1 MEFGTI
7 AGVADYQT
15 MLSAVSED
23 GASYSSLSFDGHTAY
38 VPFLQA
44 GVVAGG
50 NEEAG
55 KAFVKTLLGKEAG
68 EGSNGIPVNEAAL
81 KVQLQTLMDPT
92 ETALSF
98 SRDGSDKVYTIYYRS
113 LTNEEVDEIL
123 AQLESVDEPALV
135 DRTVQNLVVEQGSK
149 YLKGELS
156 LEQAVNAIMQKM
168 NLYLAE

>member
-1 MEFGTI
+1 
-7 AGVADYQT
+7 
-15 MLSAVSED
+15 
-23 GASYSSLSFDGHTAY
+23 
-38 VPFLQA
+38 
-44 GVVAGG
+44 
-50 NEEAG
+50 
-55 KAFVKTLLGKEAG
+55 
-68 EGSNGIPVNEAAL
+68 
-81 KVQLQTLMDPT
+81 MDPT

-113 LTNEEVDEIL
+113 LTKEEVDEIL

>member
-1 MEFGTI
+1 M
-7 AGVADYQT
+7 
-15 MLSAVSED
+15 
-23 GASYSSLSFDGHTAY
+23 
-38 VPFLQA
+38 
-44 GVVAGG
+44 
-50 NEEAG
+50 
-55 KAFVKTLLGKEAG
+55 
-68 EGSNGIPVNEAAL
+68 
-81 KVQLQTLMDPT
+81 
-92 ETALSF
+92 SF